1 MKSMKHLLATF
12 GIIGV
17 IFAGAPAF
25 GQTNADLTVDAS
37 YTSTTFLDFD
47 GVSQPG
53 GLVAVSTTF
62 HKPSTTWTD
71 ENSFLGLGVKFT
83 LPTGWTI
90 DEIGTYDGIGYD
102 YSVSP
107 STGVTAFPELDPDG
121 VTFLYFGSFG
131 NTLARLNA
139 AHDFNIN
146 FSVHVPPGDTG
157 TQNISAE
164 WTYYWVPLAGEAS
177 LMADTDPAV
186 IADNN
191 PPPKMGT
198 VIFGR

>member
-1 MKSMKHLLATF
+1 MKHLLATF
-12 GIIGV
+12 GVMGV
-17 IFAGAPAF
+17 ILAGASAF

-37 YTSTTFLDFD
+37 YTSTTFLDSE
-47 GVSQPG
+47 GTNQAG

-62 HKPSTTWTD
+62 HKPSTTWTT

-90 DEIGTYDGIGYD
+90 DEIGDYDGIGYD
-102 YSVSP
+102 YSATP
-107 STGVTAFPELDPDG
+107 STGVTAYPELDGDG
-121 VTFLYFGSFG
+121 VTFLYFGGFG

-157 TQNISAE
+157 TKNVRAE
-164 WTYYWVPLAGEAS
+164 WTYYWEPLTGPAS
-177 LMADTDPAV
+177 LMAEPDPAV
-186 IADNN
+186 ILDDN
-191 PPPKMGT
+191 PPPKIGT